1 MSYFCPPQ
9 NHNTKMARKQIPC
22 WLCLCLLA
30 CLAAPATAQNLASL
44 DTILIR
50 TTRIPLT
57 PAETGRNIS
66 VISGQSLQKMAFTS
80 LDELLQYIPGI
91 EVQSRNAFGAQGDIS
106 MRGATFTQVMVL
118 VDGMKLN
125 DPLTAHFNGYIPVT
139 PAEIERIE
147 VLRGAASAMYGA
159 DAVGGVINII
169 TKGLGDEREEE
180 SEVSGQVNY
189 GEHRLVNAQQ
199 GFSMRKGRWY
209 AGGGFQMNQSD
220 GEFIAGQVLD
230 NTTLEGF
237 NNFFNL
243 KTFGLS
249 LGYRL
254 SETWRIQ
261 ARTAYDDRHF
271 SARFFYTTSPLD
283 KSVETTRNWWNQMQV
298 SRTGR
303 NSSTDFR
310 LAYRNGTDQFVFSP
324 DFPSTNEHT
333 TQFWNFNANHRQVL
347 SDNLSLQVGG
357 QLDRRSIESTDRG
370 NHDDLHFGAYAMGVL
385 RPGKHLSLTGSLRL
399 DYDENYGLEFTPQLN
414 VSCILSNL
422 TLRASAGR
430 SIRAADYTERYVS
443 YNLENLTPGRNLGNP
458 WLEAERSWS
467 EEAGLDYR
475 LTKHWHLRAT
485 AFFRQSAN
493 LIDYAPTNE
502 ADIPNNQNLQKG
514 AEYFYATNITDVQT
528 NGLEVE
534 SWVSAPLGQIARLQW
549 SLGYTWLNTAN
560 EEDVISVYISSHAR
574 HLLTTNL
581 VLEAGPL
588 ELALNGLYK
597 ERPARQA
604 AAINARLSPAYQLW
618 NLRAGYNLTPQFG
631 LNLQVHNLFDED
643 YQDILGAQMPGRWV
657 MGGIRFGLL

>member
-1 MSYFCPPQ
+1 MK
-9 NHNTKMARKQIPC
+9 NT
-22 WLCLCLLA
+22 LLA
-30 CLAAPATAQNLASL
+30 ILPAILLTMSTGSPLLGQPLTDL
-44 DTILIR
+44 DTIIVK
-50 TTRIPLT
+50 TARIPLNSR
-57 PAETGRNIS
+57 ETGRNIS
-66 VISGQSLQKMAFTS
+66 IIQGRDIQKMAFTS

-106 MRGATFTQVMVL
+106 MRGATFSQVLVL

-125 DPLTAHFNGYIPVT
+125 DPLTAHFNGYLPVT

-169 TKGLGDEREEE
+169 TKGFGDSREEE
-180 SEVSGQVNY
+180 QEVSGQVNY

-199 GFSMRKGRWY
+199 GFSVRKGRSY
-209 AGGGFQMNQSD
+209 AGGGFSMNQSD
-220 GEFIAGQVLD
+220 GELIAEQVLD
-230 NTTLEGF
+230 NATLESY

-271 SARFFYTTSPLD
+271 SARYFYTASPLD

-298 SRTGR
+298 SRTGM

-310 LAYRNGTDQFVFSP
+310 FAYRNGTDRFVFSP

-333 TQFWNFNANHRQVL
+333 TRFWNFNVNHMEVL
-347 SDNLSLQVGG
+347 NDGLSVKFGG
-357 QLDRRSIESTDRG
+357 QIDRRSVESTDRG
-370 NHDDLHFGAYAMGVL
+370 NHDDLHYGAYAMGVL
-385 RPGKHLSLTGSLRL
+385 RPGKHFNLTGSMRL

-414 VSCILSNL
+414 VSCMLSNL

-458 WLEAERSWS
+458 FLEAESSWS
-467 EEAGLDYR
+467 EEIGLDYR
-475 LTKHWHLRAT
+475 LAKYWQLKAT
-485 AFFRQSAN
+485 GFLRQSAN
-493 LIDYAPTNE
+493 LIDYVPTNE

-514 AEYFYATNITDVQT
+514 EEYFYATNITDVQT
-528 NGLEVE
+528 QGVELE
-534 SWVSAPLGQIARLQW
+534 SWISTPLGQNARLQW
-549 SLGYTWLNTAN
+549 SLGYTWLNTTN

-574 HLLTTNL
+574 HLFTTNFI
-581 VLEAGPL
+581 LEAGNL

-604 AAINARLSPAYQLW
+604 AAINARLSPSYQLW

-631 LNLQVHNLFDED
+631 LNLQVHNLFAEN
-643 YQDILGAQMPGRWV
+643 YQDILGAQMPGRWI
-657 MGGIRFGLL
+657 MGGVKFKL

>member
-1 MSYFCPPQ
+1 MK
-9 NHNTKMARKQIPC
+9 HKNTPN
-22 WLCLCLLA
+22 WLCFFFIA
-30 CLAAPATAQNLASL
+30 CSCSFAFGQAATDM
-44 DTILIR
+44 DTILVK

-57 PAETGRNIS
+57 LAETGRNIS
-66 VISGQSLQKMAFTS
+66 IIDGPSLQKMAFTS
-80 LDELLQYIPGI
+80 LDELLQYLPGI

-106 MRGATFTQVMVL
+106 MRGATFSQVMVL

-125 DPLTAHFNGYIPVT
+125 DPLTAHFNSYIPVT

-169 TKGLGDEREEE
+169 TKGFGDKREEE
-180 SEVSGQVNY
+180 NEVSGQVNY

-199 GFSMRKGRWY
+199 GFSVRKSRFY
-209 AGGGFQMNQSD
+209 AGGGFSMNQSD
-220 GEFIAGQVLD
+220 GEFIAEQVLD
-230 NTTLEGF
+230 NTTLESY

-249 LGYRL
+249 LGYRFND
-254 SETWRIQ
+254 TWRLQ

-271 SARFFYTTSPLD
+271 SARYFYTTSPLD
-283 KSVETTRNWWNQMQV
+283 KSVETTRNWWNQMQLA
-298 SRTGR
+298 RTGR

-333 TQFWNFNANHRQVL
+333 TQFWNFNVNHRQVL
-347 SDNLSLQVGG
+347 NDNLSLQFGG

-370 NHDDLHFGAYAMGVL
+370 NHNDLHYGAYAMSVW
-385 RPGKHLSLTGSLRL
+385 RPGKGFNLTGSMRL

-414 VSCILSNL
+414 VSYILSNL
-422 TLRASAGR
+422 TLRAAAGR

-458 WLEAERSWS
+458 FLEAERSWS
-467 EEAGLDYR
+467 EEIGLDYR
-475 LTKHWHLRAT
+475 LTEHWQLRAT
-485 AFFRQSAN
+485 AFFRQSGN
-493 LIDYAPTNE
+493 LIDYTPTNE
-502 ADIPNNQNLQKG
+502 ADIPNNQNLQEG
-514 AEYFYATNITDVQT
+514 ADYFYATNITDVQT

-534 SWVSAPLGQIARLQW
+534 SWVSTALGKQARLLW
-549 SLGYTWLNTAN
+549 SLGYTYLNTTN

-581 VLEAGPL
+581 VLEAGKL
-588 ELALNGLYK
+588 EVAINGLYK

-604 AAINARLSPAYQLW
+604 AAINARLAPSYQLR

-631 LNLQVHNLFDED
+631 LNVQVHNLFDED

-657 MGGIRFGLL
+657 MGGVRFRL